1 MLRPSKAQN
10 RSLADPHSR
19 AAIQNQ
25 LIWHGS
31 LGARYSLGF
40 SILCPRGLEIPPS
53 HSGYVRD
60 RSNLDSIVTV
70 LLVTD
75 FNVVHRGFP
84 DGSDGKESACNAG
97 DRSSYPWVG
106 KIPWRREWLP
116 TLVFLPG
123 EFHGQRSLAGYSP
136 WGRKESDTTQQL
148 TLSLSVT
155 ETTMRT
161 MRQTISSL
169 LLPLF

>member
-1 MLRPSKAQN
+1 MFRPSKVHN
-10 RSLADPHSR
+10 SSLADPHSR

-25 LIWHGS
+25 LRWHGS
-31 LGARYSLGF
+31 LGARHSLGF

-60 RSNLDSIVTV
+60 RSNLDSLVTV

-84 DGSDGKESACNAG
+84 DGSYSKESACNAG
-97 DRSSYPWVG
+97 DPSSYPWVG

-123 EFHGQRSLAGYSP
+123 ESHGQSSLAGYSP
-136 WGRKESDTTQQL
+136 RGRKE
-148 TLSLSVT
+148 
-155 ETTMRT
+155 
-161 MRQTISSL
+161 
-169 LLPLF
+169 